1 MNKIDEVLNK
11 TYNNHFFPFLW
22 MHGED
27 KKTIKEY
34 LEKISETG
42 IDVVCLESRPY
53 ENFLEKQWWEDLS
66 FIIQQCKTLGMK
78 VWILDDKHFPTGYA
92 AGRIQKEYPHLQKEF
107 LAINSLDFVG
117 PKEDAEI
124 IVDWLTK
131 ERANIM
137 NVGTETAI
145 LKSDKKIEKSE
156 IVCIYAAKKINY
168 DEVDEDSIIKLNWNS
183 DDCTIFWN
191 VPNGEWRLFVI
202 YKTKNGG
209 EKATEGYLNPLVKE
223 ATQVLIE
230 TVYESHYRHFKNEFG
245 KTILGFFSDE
255 PRFGNVKGPDAI
267 IGEKE
272 MPLPWCNQLEEEL
285 AKRLKINK
293 DEVLSH
299 LLLLFVGK
307 SNKAKELQYQYMQII
322 SQLFSE
328 NFSNVIGKWCEEHNV
343 EYIGHV
349 IEDNNAHARLGY
361 GAGHFFRSM
370 SGQHMAGLDIV
381 LHQLVP
387 GQNNGF
393 FKSYTSAGWDG
404 EFFTYGL
411 AKLGSSLG
419 QLDPLKKG
427 RTMCEVYGAY
437 GWSEG
442 LRLMK
447 WISDHMMVN
456 GVNYFVPH
464 AFTMKK
470 FPDIDCPPHFYAH
483 GNNPEFPYMKNLIE
497 YCNRLSTLLSG
508 GQYKCSVGILY
519 HAEAEWSGD
528 CMFFQ
533 KPARKLSENQIG
545 FSIISGDMIIDQ
557 MAFDSGKFI
566 INQMDFTTL
575 IIPYAKKLPHKLLI
589 QLIQMAE
596 NGVKIIFIDDYPCAI
611 CENIEDKEIM
621 NKVIDHC
628 CVCKLDNLIEN
639 LDDTD
644 KLSTSEH
651 VSYLRYYHYIQG
663 NQDIFML
670 FNEDMNHKIDM
681 NITFP
686 INKELYIYD
695 PLDNCLRY
703 PIVTENEYK
712 LTLDKGE
719 TVIYISDIKDNQLVF
734 EPKEWK
740 ECQNLKY
747 QPWSVVVNSG
757 FGMPS
762 QKKWDFNELPA
773 LTKMK
778 EFRDFSGELIYQTS
792 ISSSELNLMLNITN
806 VSEIVTVYV
815 NEKKVATRFSYPYKF
830 DLSGFLNQD
839 ENILKISVI
848 NNLGR
853 YMKDY
858 LSQYLFLDP
867 VGITGEVLLLK
878 PLD

>member
-1 MNKIDEVLNK
+1 MSKINEVLNK
-11 TYNNHFFPFLW
+11 TYDNHFFPFLW

-27 KKTIKEY
+27 KKTIKKY
-34 LEKISETG
+34 LEKIYETG

-53 ENFLEKQWWEDLS
+53 ENFLENQWWDDLS
-66 FIIQQCKTLGMK
+66 FIIQQCKQLGMK
-78 VWILDDKHFPTGYA
+78 IWILDDKHFPTGYA
-92 AGRIQKEYPHLQKEF
+92 AGKIQKDYPHLQKEF

-124 IVDWLTK
+124 IVDWLIK

-137 NVGTETAI
+137 NVGTEATI
-145 LKSDKKIEKSE
+145 LKSDDKVEESE
-156 IVCIYAAKKINY
+156 IVSIYAARKINY
-168 DEVDEDSIIKLNWNS
+168 DEVAEDSIIKLNWNS
-183 DDCTIFWN
+183 DDLTLFWN
-191 VPNGEWRLFVI
+191 VPNGEWRLFVV

-223 ATQVLIE
+223 ATQVLID
-230 TVYESHYRHFKNEFG
+230 TVYESHYCHFANEFG

-267 IGEKE
+267 IGKKE
-272 MPLPWCNQLEEEL
+272 MPLPWCGQLEEEL

-293 DEVLSH
+293 NELFSQ

-328 NFSNVIGKWCEEHNV
+328 NFSNVIGKWCEKHNV

-370 SGQHMAGLDIV
+370 SGQHMAGLDVV

-387 GQNNGF
+387 GQNNGV

-419 QLDPLKKG
+419 QLDPSKKG

-497 YCNRLSTLLSG
+497 YSNRISSLLSG

-519 HAEAEWSGD
+519 HAEAEWSGN

-545 FSIISGDMIIDQ
+545 FNIISGDMIVNQIVLDNR
-557 MAFDSGKFI
+557 KYV
-566 INQMDFTTL
+566 INHIEFTTL
-575 IIPYAKKLPHKLLI
+575 IIP
-589 QLIQMAE
+589 
-596 NGVKIIFIDDYPCAI
+596 
-611 CENIEDKEIM
+611 
-621 NKVIDHC
+621 
-628 CVCKLDNLIEN
+628 
-639 LDDTD
+639 
-644 KLSTSEH
+644 
-651 VSYLRYYHYIQG
+651 
-663 NQDIFML
+663 
-670 FNEDMNHKIDM
+670 
-681 NITFP
+681 
-686 INKELYIYD
+686 
-695 PLDNCLRY
+695 
-703 PIVTENEYK
+703 
-712 LTLDKGE
+712 
-719 TVIYISDIKDNQLVF
+719 
-734 EPKEWK
+734 
-740 ECQNLKY
+740 
-747 QPWSVVVNSG
+747 
-757 FGMPS
+757 
-762 QKKWDFNELPA
+762 
-773 LTKMK
+773 
-778 EFRDFSGELIYQTS
+778 
-792 ISSSELNLMLNITN
+792 
-806 VSEIVTVYV
+806 
-815 NEKKVATRFSYPYKF
+815 
-830 DLSGFLNQD
+830 
-839 ENILKISVI
+839 
-848 NNLGR
+848 
-853 YMKDY
+853 
-858 LSQYLFLDP
+858 
-867 VGITGEVLLLK
+867 
-878 PLD
+878 